1 MSEPKKRA
9 RGYPVLLFQL
19 VMANILVAGA
29 VTATLYWI
37 FTGLM
42 DNYFTKLMHEFDIS
56 PTKLNSMFASNVE
69 QSLWW
74 GIVVALALGIVLSLL
89 LTKTLLRPI
98 SKMVQATEDI
108 AQGDLSARTP
118 ALKGEL
124 GTLSW
129 HLNDMAS
136 ALEHQ
141 EEGRQQLLRDLSHEL
156 RTPLTN
162 VKGYIE
168 GLEDGVF
175 KVGPEVFEVLN
186 AEVRRLNDLIDD
198 LSELSFTEELSG
210 GLQIEAVDPRQEI
223 SAVLAA
229 HRARMVENNFY
240 VQVHEQGTP
249 KILLADRKRLNQI
262 FNNAISNMVHYSRVE
277 GPQDGGKR
285 DGMISIDWRQNQRVE
300 ICFEN
305 RARAISTDD
314 LERLFDRFY
323 RVDKSRSGKSNNVG
337 LGLAIVKRLVNAHG
351 GKVWAEQS
359 GGRFR
364 LFVSL
369 ALNNEKVQGAPDAPT
384 LALNGAQGLD
394 TSQKPVAT

>member
-1 MSEPKKRA
+1 MSDPKHRG

-19 VMANILVAGA
+19 VFANILVAGA
-29 VTATLYWI
+29 VTATLYGI
-37 FTGLM
+37 FTRLM
-42 DNYFTKLMHEFDIS
+42 ENYFAKLMHEFAIS
-56 PTKLNSMFASNVE
+56 PTKLNSMFTNSVE

-74 GIVVALALGIVLSLL
+74 GILVALALGIALSLL

-98 SKMVQATEDI
+98 SKMVRATEDI

-124 GTLSW
+124 GSLSW

-136 ALEHQ
+136 ALERQ
-141 EEGRQQLLRDLSHEL
+141 EQGRQQLLRDLSHEL

-175 KVGPEVFEVLN
+175 KVGPEVFAVLN
-186 AEVRRLNDLIDD
+186 SEVRRLNDLIDD

-210 GLQIEAVDPRQEI
+210 GLQKELVNPKHEI

-229 HRARMVENNFY
+229 HRARMVESGFI
-240 VQVHEQGTP
+240 VHVRETGTP
-249 KILLADRKRLNQI
+249 KMLFADRKRLNQI
-262 FNNAISNMVHYSRVE
+262 FNNAISNMVHYCRIESPPKPGRHGE
-277 GPQDGGKR
+277 
-285 DGMISIDWRQNQRVE
+285 ILIDWRKNQRVV
-300 ICFEN
+300 IRFEN
-305 RARAISTDD
+305 PARTIPAND

-351 GKVWAEQS
+351 GKVWVKQQD
-359 GGRFR
+359 GRFQ
-364 LFVSL
+364 LFV
-369 ALNNEKVQGAPDAPT
+369 ALKTAKQKARGTPA
-384 LALNGAQGLD
+384 
-394 TSQKPVAT
+394 KPVAP